1 MALPAGRA
9 PSSASATQVRRY
21 QPPSGCGARPRAA
34 ISDSPG
40 RTPSGGTETEG
51 AGHGEGVRGGATEE
65 RSIGGGSLDEEMA
78 VVLPGEADATEGLD
92 GLATDEALAVVGGG
106 LGHGDSRR
114 PVRRVLV
121 DGGDGEV
128 AQDAGPLDGGG
139 HVAPLV

>member
-9 PSSASATQVRRY
+9 PSSAAATQVRRN
-21 QPPSGCGARPRAA
+21 QPPSGCGARSRAA

-51 AGHGEGVRGGATEE
+51 AGHGEGVRGGAAEE
-65 RSIGGGSLDEEMA
+65 RTIRGGPLDEEMA

-106 LGHGDSRR
+106 LGH
-114 PVRRVLV
+114 
-121 DGGDGEV
+121 ETAV
-128 AQDAGPLDGGG
+128 ARSGVSSLMA
-139 HVAPLV
+139 ATAK